1 MLNTLHSTTLSE
13 VLKHLSNKDLA
24 RLRTTSNKV
33 RSSVNNLATNR
44 LNQEKKR
51 MNLKRKRKTQINA
64 LINKQGAR
72 LTAYKKEFN
81 TILKLPYTNNFYNQF
96 VKSTNNYMTKE
107 MNVRN
112 LLIRYSAH
120 LNKKSQ

>member
-1 MLNTLHSTTLSE
+1 
-13 VLKHLSNKDLA
+13 
-24 RLRTTSNKV
+24 
-33 RSSVNNLATNR
+33 
-44 LNQEKKR
+44 